1 MDHYLIFP
9 TQLFHHY
16 IYNNKKS
23 DLNKLMFKKLM
34 WIEIKTDQTLN
45 INEFKVFSKKRKKE
59 VTDEV

>member
-1 MDHYLIFP
+1 
-9 TQLFHHY
+9 
-16 IYNNKKS
+16 
-23 DLNKLMFKKLM
+23 M